1 MPHEIPVS
9 ILLGYEFRMPLSLS
23 SQKKYGRW
31 LNAIAPKT
39 QTSIRKLCAV
49 LIHFAGQ
56 AIRSAGHGAAGTFGF
71 RPLLGQGLGGCALH
85 APARPPVAG
94 VETGPVLG
102 WLQLMNWLR
111 LIGVVDMCRKLSLGG
126 FKNAFG
132 ALVLELLINH
142 VFWVIPRLEGQIWSI
157 LRRFSSNTR

>member
-23 SQKKYGRW
+23 SSEKYWRW

-39 QTSIRKLCAV
+39 QAEVRKLCAV
-49 LIHFAGQ
+49 LIHFVGQ

-71 RPLLGQGLGGCALH
+71 RPLLGLGLGGCALH

-94 VETGPVLG
+94 VEAGPVLG
-102 WLQLMNWLR
+102 WLHLMDWLR
-111 LIGVVDMCRKLSLGG
+111 LIGVVDVCRKRPLEG
-126 FKNAFG
+126 FKKAPG
-132 ALVLELLINH
+132 ALVLGPLVDHI
-142 VFWVIPRLEGQIWSI
+142 F
-157 LRRFSSNTR
+157 